1 MTIPITTPQIGATG
15 VVPSGAEQALS
26 QAKAWFDV
34 AAMAMQ
40 RRQELDIAREKLAQD
55 REQFELQKKIAGPTI
70 AGMELDNERKK
81 RDFQRQDE
89 DYAAQDEALKIFT
102 GALPQAHDMQAWGQ
116 VIAGVK
122 DPAVGRH
129 LMENI
134 RGMFDLQN
142 QQATGRKTAADAAQV
157 EAHNNADVATQ
168 GILQRYGAAKLAT
181 VPGQRAALA
190 EVAAL
195 AGPERANELAN
206 AFNVGSGRH
215 HLWAGPDGFLYDH
228 DTKLGE
234 VRQLKSVGTKA
245 GNALN
250 QEAIKRG
257 AQTIVELLD
266 EQSRII
272 DAAGLRGSKNP
283 SLAQVAQTARFLGIP
298 TEGLAN
304 ILRSN
309 PQQVTQMLKT
319 RFAHNYVGLLPHS
332 RSAANL
338 LNNLTESYWA
348 PGGSS
353 DELLARAQQDRIRL
367 RAIMAGVASGRITDL
382 TRIPGFSDALKAAAS
397 ENTPQAADSAAGP
410 NPLDW
415 LNPQ

>member
-1 MTIPITTPQIGATG
+1 MSNPLQIQTPQIGTTG
-15 VVPSGAEQALS
+15 VVQQPNAVEQLGSGFQLIQLAL
-26 QAKAWFDV
+26 
-34 AAMAMQ
+34 Q
-40 RRQELDIAREKLAQD
+40 RRQEL
-55 REQFELQKKIAGPTI
+55 EQKRQELLQRQEEFELNKKIAGTQL
-70 AGMELDNERKK
+70 AGAELDNEKK
-81 RDFQRQDE
+81 RRDFKAQEADL
-89 DYAAQDEALKIFT
+89 AAQDEALKIFT
-102 GALPQAHDMQAWGQ
+102 GALPQVHDMNAWGQ

-142 QQATGRKTAADAAQV
+142 TQATGRKTAAEATGLETHNAA
-157 EAHNNADVATQ
+157 DTATQ
-168 GILQRYGAAKLAT
+168 GILQRYGATKLAT

-250 QEAIKRG
+250 QEAIRRG

-272 DAAGLRGSKNP
+272 DAAGLKGSKNP

-338 LNNLTESYWA
+338 LTNLTESYWA

-397 ENTPQAADSAAGP
+397 ENAPTGADTTAGP

>member
-1 MTIPITTPQIGATG
+1 MTIPIQNVQLGATG
-15 VVPSGAEQALS
+15 FVQQPDVGQQLEVVAQAL
-26 QAKAWFDV
+26 
-34 AAMAMQ
+34 Q
-40 RRQELDIAREKLAQD
+40 RRQQIQLAKQKLAQE
-55 REQFELQKKIAGPTI
+55 REQFELQKKIAGTEL
-70 AGMELDNERKK
+70 AGTELDNEKK
-81 RDFQRQDE
+81 RRDFKAQEQDLV
-89 DYAAQDEALKIFT
+89 DQDDAEKIFV
-102 GALPQAHDMQAWGQ
+102 GALPQAHDMAAWGQ

-122 DPAVGRH
+122 NPGVGRH
-129 LMENI
+129 LMERI
-134 RGMFDLQN
+134 GEMFTLQGRE
-142 QQATGRKTAADAAQV
+142 ATQRKTSADAAQV
-157 EAHNNADVATQ
+157 EAHNTADVATQ
-168 GILQRYGAAKLAT
+168 GILQRYGATKLAT
-181 VPGQRAALA
+181 VAGQRAALA

-195 AGPERANELAN
+195 AGPERANQLAD
-206 AFNVGSGRH
+206 AFNVGSGRYQH
-215 HLWAGPDGFLYDH
+215 YAGPDGFLYII
-228 DTKLGE
+228 DTKTGD
-234 VRQLKSVGTKA
+234 VRQSRTVGTKA

-250 QEAIKRG
+250 QEAVRRG

-266 EQSRII
+266 EQSKII
-272 DAAGLRGSKNP
+272 ESVGLKGSKNP

-338 LNNLTESYWA
+338 LTNLTESYWA

-353 DELLARAQQDRIRL
+353 DELLARAQQDRVRL

-382 TRIPGFSDALKAAAS
+382 TRIPGYSDALKAAAS
-397 ENTPQAADSAAGP
+397 ENAPAGADSTAGP